1 MCSDKTGTLTEN
13 VMVFKEVVG
22 IYNQSHISIETYN
35 TNESEGQA
43 CMGVGQ
49 YSEAELQ
56 YRRPLRMCS
65 FSDLAGRCI
74 LI

>member
-22 IYNQSHISIETYN
+22 IMYVSMFSS
-35 TNESEGQA
+35 NENDGQA

-56 YRRPLRMCS
+56 YRRPLPMCS
-65 FSDLAGRCI
+65 FSDLAGRSI